1 MRQPALGR
9 HFILGPARSAARR
22 RLTLTLGH
30 AVRNR
35 CASLFKAMAATE
47 ARRQRPWSAPASW
60 PLIQR
65 CAIRGG
71 GISTRTTA
79 VKLVVRASRGSAAPG
94 SQRLVVSGARGC
106 GAGGA
111 SGGARTSQ
119 QPMFMPR
126 RHNAG
131 MVSVIKSSASR
142 AQNAWPNP
150 ATRTPPQVKGAELVI
165 GCSAVYSSEHHDW
178 RQRHRSRERH

>member
-1 MRQPALGR
+1 MCSSDL
-9 HFILGPARSAARR
+9 R

-35 CASLFKAMAATE
+35 CASLFKAMVAAE
-47 ARRQRPWSAPASW
+47 ARRQRPWSAPESW
-60 PLIQR
+60 PRIQR
-65 CAIRGG
+65 CAIRGC

-94 SQRLVVSGARGC
+94 SQWVVFRGARSC
-106 GAGGA
+106 GADGA

-119 QPMFMPR
+119 QPRFMPQ

-150 ATRTPPQVKGAELVI
+150 STRTPPQVKGAELVI
-165 GCSAVYSSEHHDW
+165 GCSAVSPYKAAV
-178 RQRHRSRERH
+178 